1 MIYSGQIDASA
12 DISNF
17 LAEVFN
23 EEVKKKKKKKKKKV
37 YCYIHCLI
45 SLTKK
50 KFNLCGTT
58 TKALLIQVKSNDCK
72 S

>member
-23 EEVKKKKKKKKKKV
+23 EEVKKKKKKKRK
-37 YCYIHCLI
+37 YIVI
-45 SLTKK
+45 Y
-50 KFNLCGTT
+50 
-58 TKALLIQVKSNDCK
+58 IV
-72 S
+72 

>member
-23 EEVKKKKKKKKKKV
+23 EEVKKKKKKKLIFFIKKKK
-37 YCYIHCLI
+37 I
-45 SLTKK
+45 
-50 KFNLCGTT
+50 
-58 TKALLIQVKSNDCK
+58 
-72 S
+72 

>member
-23 EEVKKKKKKKKKKV
+23 EEVKKKKKKKKKF
-37 YCYIHCLI
+37 I
-45 SLTKK
+45 
-50 KFNLCGTT
+50 FF
-58 TKALLIQVKSNDCK
+58 
-72 S
+72 